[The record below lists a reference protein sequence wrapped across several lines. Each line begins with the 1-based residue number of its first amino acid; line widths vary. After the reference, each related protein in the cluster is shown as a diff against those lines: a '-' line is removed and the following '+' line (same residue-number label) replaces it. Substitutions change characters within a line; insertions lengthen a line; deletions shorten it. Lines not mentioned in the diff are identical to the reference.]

1 MKRYIVI
8 AKSDLLTAVLTAALF
23 VALLFLAVRLDHIA
37 VPASGW
43 AHNAKLP
50 VYGVEVSDKRIALT
64 FNAAWTAD
72 DIPQLL
78 DILKEHEVSCTFF
91 LVGEWAEK
99 NPNEAKMIAD
109 AGHEIGNHSY
119 AHPDMTKLSAEQIKN
134 DIEKADKVI
143 QQATGVWPTLFRAP
157 SGGYNDTVI
166 QAAQEMSHTVIQWSI
181 DSIDWKRPDSQKL
194 ISRVL
199 QKSKPGGII
208 LMHTGLDNTR
218 EALPDII
225 LGLKEKG
232 YVFVTVSELLVKG
245 EATIDYN
252 GIQHSIK

>member
-1 MKRYIVI
+1 M
-8 AKSDLLTAVLTAALF
+8 
-23 VALLFLAVRLDHIA
+23 
-37 VPASGW
+37 
-43 AHNAKLP
+43 
-50 VYGVEVSDKRIALT
+50 LT
-64 FNAAWTAD
+64 F
-72 DIPQLL
+72 
-78 DILKEHEVSCTFF
+78 VCT
-91 LVGEWAEK
+91 L
-99 NPNEAKMIAD
+99 
-109 AGHEIGNHSY
+109 
-119 AHPDMTKLSAEQIKN
+119 
-134 DIEKADKVI
+134 
-143 QQATGVWPTLFRAP
+143 
-157 SGGYNDTVI
+157 
-166 QAAQEMSHTVIQWSI
+166 

-218 EALPDII
+218 AALPDII